1 MDHRRAVLT
10 VNARAAD
17 HALHGGEGDV
27 DADAGRR
34 TDFGELAVALGA
46 AVVDWDVTDRTRLG
60 RALRRKLGFG
70 PVAAVLV
77 FAWHRRYDVIWCFS
91 EIEGLLLAFLFKC
104 FRIRKPLL
112 LLGLQPGSPKAV
124 FLLRRL
130 RVWTHFTAILPMSTH
145 QAAEL
150 IRTAGVPAGKVVVL
164 PYQVDCRYFQN
175 HGSRVPRDRPCI
187 VAAGL
192 ESRDY
197 PTLIEA
203 VTGLD
208 VDLFIAAASLWSG
221 DKVTLPDDLPPNVVV
236 GAYGY
241 RELRALY
248 AQAVMAV
255 VPLHESP
262 YQHGITAIQEAMAM
276 ALPLIVTRTIG
287 QGDVVIDR
295 RRVLRSNPALATRG
309 SFARLL
315 APGRAELMQSNG
327 LYVTPGDVTELRNC
341 ICYLLEHRDVAA
353 SLGAAARRFAEEV
366 LSLDLFVE
374 RAVRLVEAACEG
386 DLSAAAVGD
395 RAETASR

>member
-1 MDHRRAVLT
+1 VNQRRVVLT

-17 HALHGGEGDV
+17 RGLHGGDGGDG
-27 DADAGRR
+27 ARRR

-46 AVVDWDVTDRTRLG
+46 TVVDWDVTDRTWLG
-60 RALRRKLGFG
+60 RALRKRFGFG

-77 FAWHRRYDVIWCFS
+77 LFSHRRYDLIWCFS
-91 EIEGLLLAFLFKC
+91 EIEGLLLALACKA

-112 LLGLQPGSPKAV
+112 FLAAEPGSPKATF
-124 FLLRRL
+124 FLKRL
-130 RVWTHFTAILPMSTH
+130 RVWTHFTAILPTSTH

-150 IRTAGVPAGKVVVL
+150 VRRAGVPAGKVLVL
-164 PYQVDCRYFQN
+164 PYQVDCRYFRN
-175 HGSRVPRDRPCI
+175 DGSHVPPDRPRI

-197 PTLIEA
+197 RTLIEA

-208 VDLFIAAASLWSG
+208 VDLVIAAASLWSG
-221 DKVTLPDDLPPNVVV
+221 DKTALPDHLPPNVVV

-241 RELRALY
+241 QELRDLY
-248 AQAVMAV
+248 AKAALAV
-255 VPLHESP
+255 VPLRESP

-276 ALPLIVTRTIG
+276 GLPLIVTRTTG

-295 RRVLRSNPALATRG
+295 RRVLRSNPDLPTRG
-309 SFARLL
+309 SFAQLL
-315 APGRAELMQSNG
+315 APGRADLLQSNG
-327 LYVTPGDVTELRNC
+327 FYVTPGDVAELRDC
-341 ICYLLEHRDVAA
+341 LCYLLNHRDVAA

-374 RAVRLVEAACEG
+374 RAVRLVQAACEG
-386 DLSAAAVGD
+386 
-395 RAETASR
+395 TIHASILQDVSVKAGRSS